1 MQAFRTSSCTT
12 ACHCKT
18 RVANPVLTR
27 HKLCQGI
34 KQARLGY
41 TQLKARPGKRGGCRQ
56 GCQPGTHPTD
66 KCVPEKIPQGPW
78 STGVAVGTIHLQ
90 SESPP
95 APCCS
100 GEGMFV
106 IICAGVHSVQLSPHM
121 TPKCIEMHL
130 ISLSLP
136 TWLEVSKMPT

>member
-1 MQAFRTSSCTT
+1 MQPFRTSSCTT

-18 RVANPVLTR
+18 WVANPVLTR

-66 KCVPEKIPQGPW
+66 KCVPENIAQGPW
-78 STGVAVGTIHLQ
+78 STGPGCGDHPPPKRVTPSPLLLRRGNVRNHLCR
-90 SESPP
+90 SPQRAAFP
-95 APCCS
+95 AHDTKMHRDAFDLPV
-100 GEGMFV
+100 F
-106 IICAGVHSVQLSPHM
+106 AHM
-121 TPKCIEMHL
+121 A
-130 ISLSLP
+130 
-136 TWLEVSKMPT
+136 

>member
-1 MQAFRTSSCTT
+1 MQPFRTSSCTT

-34 KQARLGY
+34 KQAQLGY

-66 KCVPEKIPQGPW
+66 KCVPENIAQGPW
-78 STGVAVGTIHLQ
+78 STGPGCGDHPPPKRVTP
-90 SESPP
+90 SPLLLRR
-95 APCCS
+95 
-100 GEGMFV
+100 GNV
-106 IICAGVHSVQLSPHM
+106 RIICAGVHSVQLSPHM

-130 ISLSLP
+130 IFLSLP